1 MTSPQYELDPSI
13 PIVDEDDVEVFPI
26 GAFDQ
31 FHDQEVPVMYD
42 SASEI
47 SALVIDGV
55 RYAVED
61 GCVVIP
67 NTSQAHGSGVS
78 ANYRF
83 EVNSTDGLVTLTA
96 MYDPDSAA
104 AAAAIGGMTN
114 IMALSTT
121 PSLRQM
127 TEAQQLPSAK
137 QNDISAEQTGKTS
150 GRIDET
156 VLAQLEAVA
165 ASGGSLKKAMRI
177 AGIDHKDKTILDRFG
192 GRIKKKLA
200 WYAIAGIVSV
210 NATASVV
217 YPGFT
222 SLMGDTSWWINPFAF
237 PNVGEMVEGPVDLI
251 QSTIAIAE
259 KTGGD

>member
-1 MTSPQYELDPSI
+1 MTSPQYDLDPSI

-31 FHDQEVPVMYD
+31 DHGQEMPVMYD
-42 SASEI
+42 SAGEI

-55 RYAVED
+55 RYEVVD

-67 NTSQAHGSGVS
+67 NVSQAPGSGVG

-96 MYDPDSAA
+96 MYDPESAA

-121 PSLRQM
+121 PTLRQM
-127 TEAQQLPSAK
+127 TAAQ
-137 QNDISAEQTGKTS
+137 QNDISAEQAS
-150 GRIDET
+150 QPSRSIDET

-165 ASGGSLKKAMRI
+165 ASGGSIKKAMKI
-177 AGIDHKDKTILDRFG
+177 AGIDHKDKTIMDRFG